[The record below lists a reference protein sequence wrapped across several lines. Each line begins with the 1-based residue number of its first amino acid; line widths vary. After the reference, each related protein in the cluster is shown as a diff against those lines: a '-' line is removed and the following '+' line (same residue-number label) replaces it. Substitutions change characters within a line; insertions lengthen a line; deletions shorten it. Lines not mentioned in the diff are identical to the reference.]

1 MAINML
7 WGEDNMRR
15 KDREITDKE
24 VIEKII
30 EKCDCCRIGLIDGE
44 RPYIVPLNFAYVAE
58 GDKQF
63 LYFHGSKVGRKI
75 ELINKNKYAGFEMDT
90 NHMVKT
96 SEEACKYSFRYQSV
110 IGTGLITIVKD
121 LDEKIKGLRLLMK
134 HYSGKDNWTFNE
146 KMIEAIEVIKI
157 EVEEMT
163 CKENQ

>member
-1 MAINML
+1 
-7 WGEDNMRR
+7 MRR

-24 VIEKII
+24 IIENII

-44 RPYIVPLNFAYVAE
+44 TPYIVPLNFAYVSE

-75 ELINKNKYAGFEMDT
+75 DLINKNKYAGFEMDT

-96 SEEACKYSFRYQSV
+96 SEEACKYSFSYQSI
-110 IGTGLITIVKD
+110 IGTGIITIVKG
-121 LDEKIKGLRLLMK
+121 LDEKIKALQLIMK
-134 HYSGKDNWTFNE
+134 HYSGKDNWTFND
-146 KMIEAIEVIKI
+146 KIIEAIAIIKI